1 MGVWDQDLLNDD
13 GYCFACGQNN
23 PHGLQMRVDYK
34 ESDLSASCSLSL
46 ERRFQGWNGIA
57 HGGVVSTLLDEIMA
71 HAVLKHVGQG
81 MTADMQTRYRAPV
94 PLDQEIEVRGWID
107 QANRRLATTKAE
119 IRLAGDSKILA
130 EAQARFLIRAK

>member
-1 MGVWDQDLLNDD
+1 MGVWDQELLNDG
-13 GYCFACGQNN
+13 GYCFACGKNN
-23 PHGLQMRVDYK
+23 PHGLRMRVDYE
-34 ESDLSASCSLSL
+34 ESDQSATCSLSL

-94 PLDQEIEVRGWID
+94 PLDQEIEVRGWVD
-107 QANRRLATTKAE
+107 TSNRRLATAKSE
-119 IRLAGDSKILA
+119 IRLAGDGKILA
-130 EAQARFLIRAK
+130 EAQARFLIRVK

>member
-1 MGVWDQDLLNDD
+1 MGVWDQELLNDD
-13 GYCFACGQNN
+13 GYCFACGKNN
-23 PHGLQMRVDYK
+23 PHGLQMRVDYE
-34 ESDLSASCSLSL
+34 ESDQSASCSLSL

-94 PLDQEIEVRGWID
+94 PLDQEIEVRGWVD
-107 QANRRLATTKAE
+107 QANRRLATAKSE
-119 IRLAGDSKILA
+119 IRLTGNGKVLA
-130 EAQARFLIRAK
+130 EAQARFLIRAR